1 MLVGLHVRVVRAHY
15 ARMQPH
21 SPLRGT
27 ALRAQRGANMLGLV
41 LGAVVGLLVFAIVVW
56 LFRT

>member
-1 MLVGLHVRVVRAHY
+1 
-15 ARMQPH
+15 MQPH
-21 SPLRGT
+21 SPLRG
-27 ALRAQRGANMLGLV
+27 AVARGQRGANMLGLI

>member
-1 MLVGLHVRVVRAHY
+1 MLVGLYMTVVRAHY
-15 ARMQPH
+15 ARMHPH
-21 SPLRGT
+21 SPLRG
-27 ALRAQRGANMLGLV
+27 AVAGAQRGANMLGLV

>member
-1 MLVGLHVRVVRAHY
+1 
-15 ARMQPH
+15 MQPH
-21 SPLRGT
+21 SPLRG
-27 ALRAQRGANMLGLV
+27 AVARDQRGASMLGLI